1 LHNFLNNTFSF
12 YSFFK
17 TILFMRQFIA
27 FLICVLLFTAIHAQQ
42 KRPVAPIDYYRL
54 QNISDPQIS
63 PDGKWIVYTLSTVDT
78 VKDKRNR
85 DLWMISWDGKDNVQL
100 TNGPGSES
108 SARFSPD
115 GKYISF
121 TASRD
126 GDDDD
131 KEEKKSQVYLLDR
144 RGGEAKKLTNVK
156 GDIEDYIWKPDGSGI
171 LLTIKDPD
179 YSDTGKTKIRTPYVM
194 DRYQFKQDY
203 EGYLDNRKTH
213 LYFFDITSKKLDT
226 LTRGNFNETSPVFSP
241 DGNTIA
247 FVSNRTPDPD
257 KNENTEIYTMDA
269 KPEATMKKITSWP
282 GNDINPQWSPDG
294 KWIAYLQSSSDKP
307 FTMYGENYLAVV
319 SKDGGDPKLLSK
331 QTDRPVRN
339 PRWSNDGKSIAVLME
354 DDRQCNVISLDVQSG
369 QLTKLTEGDKSFAD
383 LETQNGN
390 WVTTMSD
397 PKTPLEI
404 YALEKNNL
412 RRLTTVQDSFL
423 APLQLATVEGFKSKS
438 KDGTIVSGLLYR
450 PANAVSGQKL
460 PLILF
465 IHGGPVAQDEFEFD
479 LTRQI
484 YASAGYAVAA
494 VNYRGSS
501 GRGIEYT
508 KAIFGDWGNK
518 EVLDIVGAA
527 NYLIKEGI
535 ADENNMGI
543 AGWSYGGISTNY
555 TIASDQRF
563 KAAVSGAG
571 SSLQLSMYGSD
582 EYINQY
588 ENELGVPWKSLDK
601 WLKVSYPFLHADK
614 IKTPTLFMASQNDFN
629 VPVVGAEQMYQAL
642 RSLGVPTE
650 LVIYPNQNHGLV
662 VPSYLKF
669 RYEKHIGWFN
679 KYLKANQKTF

>member
-1 LHNFLNNTFSF
+1 
-12 YSFFK
+12 
-17 TILFMRQFIA
+17 MRQIIVS
-27 FLICVLLFTAIHAQQ
+27 LVCVLLFISVRAQQ
-42 KRPVAPIDYYRL
+42 KRPIAPIDYYRL

-100 TNGPGSES
+100 TNGPGNES

-121 TASRD
+121 TASR
-126 GDDDD
+126 GDDD

-144 RGGEAKKLTNVK
+144 RGGEAKKLSDVK
-156 GDIEDYIWKPDGSGI
+156 GDIEDYVWKPDGSGI
-171 LLTIKDPD
+171 LLVMKDPD

-194 DRYQFKQDY
+194 ERYQFKQDY
-203 EGYLDNRKTH
+203 EGYLDNRKSH
-213 LYFFDITSKKLDT
+213 LYYFDIKSKKIDT
-226 LTRGNFNETSPVFSP
+226 LTKGNFNETNAVFSP

-257 KNENTEIYTMDA
+257 KNENTDIYTMDA
-269 KPEATMKKITSWP
+269 KAAATMKKITSWP

-294 KWIAYLQSSSDKP
+294 KWIAYLQSSSDKA
-307 FTMYGENYLAVV
+307 FTMYGENYLAVI
-319 SKDGGDPKLLSK
+319 SKDGGEPKLLSR

-339 PRWSNDGKSIAVLME
+339 PRWSSDGQSISVLME
-354 DDRQCNVISLDVQSG
+354 DDRQCNVISFNVENG
-369 QLTKLTEGDKSFAD
+369 QMTKMTEGDKSFSD
-383 LETQNGN
+383 IETQNGN

-438 KDGTIVSGLLYR
+438 KDGTMVSGLLYR
-450 PANAVSGQKL
+450 PANAVPGQKL

-465 IHGGPVAQDEFEFD
+465 IHGGPVSQDEFEFD

-508 KAIFGDWGNK
+508 KSIFGDWGNK
-518 EVLDIVGAA
+518 EVVDIVGAA

-588 ENELGVPWKSLDK
+588 ENELGVPWKNLDK

>member
-1 LHNFLNNTFSF
+1 
-12 YSFFK
+12 
-17 TILFMRQFIA
+17 MRSIIA
-27 FLICVLLFTAIHAQQ
+27 FFTACLFISSAYSQA
-42 KRPVAPIDYYRL
+42 KRPISPIDYYRL
-54 QNISDPQIS
+54 QNISDPQVS
-63 PDGKWIVYTLSTVDT
+63 PDGKWIIYSLSTVDT

-108 SARFSPD
+108 SAKFSPD

-121 TASRD
+121 VASRD
-126 GDDDD
+126 GDDD
-131 KEEKKSQVYLLDR
+131 KEDKKSQIYLLDR
-144 RGGEAKKLTNVK
+144 RGGEAKKLTDIK
-156 GDIEDYIWKPDGSGI
+156 GDIEDYVWKPDASGI
-171 LLTIKDPD
+171 LLSIKDPD
-179 YSDTGKTKIRTPYVM
+179 NSDTAKTKIRTPYVM

-213 LYFFDITSKKLDT
+213 LYYFDTKTKKLDT
-226 LTRGNFNETSPVFSP
+226 LTRGAYNETSPAFAP
-241 DGNTIA
+241 DGKTIA

-257 KNENTEIYTMDA
+257 KNENTEIYTMEVKAD
-269 KPEATMKKITSWP
+269 ATMKKLTSWP
-282 GNDINPQWSPDG
+282 GNDVSPQWSPDG
-294 KWIAYLQSSSDKP
+294 QWIAYLQSSSDKA
-307 FTMYGENYLAVV
+307 FTMYGENYLAVI
-319 SKDGGDPKLLSK
+319 SKDGGEPKLLSK

-339 PRWSNDGKSIAVLME
+339 PRWSGDGQSISVLME
-354 DDRQCNVISLDVQSG
+354 DDRQCNVISFDAKSG
-369 QLTKLTEGDKSFAD
+369 QMTKVTEGDKSFSD
-383 LETQNGN
+383 LEMQNGN
-390 WVTTMSD
+390 WVTIMSE
-397 PKTPLEI
+397 PQTPSEI

-412 RRLTTVQDSFL
+412 RKLTNVQDSFL
-423 APLQLATVEGFKSKS
+423 APIQLAKVEGFKSKS

-450 PANAVSGQKL
+450 PADAPAGQKL

-518 EVLDIVGAA
+518 EVIDIVGAA

-571 SSLQLSMYGSD
+571 SSMQLSMYGSD

-650 LVIYPNQNHGLV
+650 LIIYPNQNHGLV

-669 RYEKHIGWFN
+669 RYEKHLGWFN
-679 KYLKANQKTF
+679 KYLKAGPKTF

>member
-1 LHNFLNNTFSF
+1 
-12 YSFFK
+12 
-17 TILFMRQFIA
+17 MRQLTA
-27 FLICVLLFTAIHAQQ
+27 LLICSLLLTGIHAQQ

-121 TASRD
+121 TATRED
-126 GDDDD
+126 DDDD
-131 KEEKKSQVYLLDR
+131 KEEKKPQVYLLDR
-144 RGGEAKKLTNVK
+144 RGGEAKKLTDVK
-156 GDIEDYIWKPDGSGI
+156 GDIEEYTWKPDGSGI
-171 LLTIKDPD
+171 LLVMKDPD

-213 LYFFDITSKKLDT
+213 LYYFDIKSKKLDT

-257 KNENTEIYTMDA
+257 KNENTEIYTMEA
-269 KPEATMKKITSWP
+269 KPDATMKKITSWP
-282 GNDINPQWSPDG
+282 GNDASPQWSPDG
-294 KWIAYLQSSSDKP
+294 KWIAYLQSSSDKA

-319 SKDGGDPKLLSK
+319 SKDGGEPKLLSN
-331 QTDRPVRN
+331 QADRPVRN
-339 PRWSNDGKSIAVLME
+339 PRWSNDGKSVSVLME
-354 DDRQCNVISLDVQSG
+354 DDRQCNVVSFDVQNG
-369 QLTKLTEGDKSFAD
+369 QLAKITEGDKSFSD

-404 YALEKNNL
+404 YVLEKNNL

-450 PANAVSGQKL
+450 PANAAAGQKL

-465 IHGGPVAQDEFEFD
+465 IHGGPVAQDEYEFD

-501 GRGIEYT
+501 GRGIAYT

-518 EVLDIVGAA
+518 EVMDIVGAA

-662 VPSYLKF
+662 VPSYIKF

>member
-1 LHNFLNNTFSF
+1 
-12 YSFFK
+12 
-17 TILFMRQFIA
+17 MRQIIVS
-27 FLICVLLFTAIHAQQ
+27 LVCVLLFISVRAQQ
-42 KRPVAPIDYYRL
+42 KRPIAPIDYYRL

-100 TNGPGSES
+100 TNGPGNES

-121 TASRD
+121 TASR
-126 GDDDD
+126 GDDD

-144 RGGEAKKLTNVK
+144 RGGEAKKISDVK
-156 GDIEDYIWKPDGSGI
+156 GDIEDYVWKPDGSGI
-171 LLTIKDPD
+171 LLVMKDPD

-194 DRYQFKQDY
+194 ERYQFKQDY
-203 EGYLDNRKTH
+203 EGYLDNRKSH
-213 LYFFDITSKKLDT
+213 LYYFDIKSKKIDT
-226 LTRGNFNETSPVFSP
+226 LTKGNFNETNAVFSP

-257 KNENTEIYTMDA
+257 KNENTDIYTMDA
-269 KPEATMKKITSWP
+269 KAGATMKKLTSWP
-282 GNDINPQWSPDG
+282 GNDVNPQWSPDG
-294 KWIAYLQSSSDKP
+294 KWIAYLQSSSDKA
-307 FTMYGENYLAVV
+307 FTMYGENYLAVI
-319 SKDGGDPKLLSK
+319 SKDGGEPKLLSR

-339 PRWSNDGKSIAVLME
+339 PRWSSDGQSISVLME
-354 DDRQCNVISLDVQSG
+354 DDRQCNVISFNAENG
-369 QLTKLTEGDKSFAD
+369 QMTKMTEGDKSFSD
-383 LETQNGN
+383 IETQNGN

-438 KDGTIVSGLLYR
+438 KDGTMVSGLLYR
-450 PANAVSGQKL
+450 PANAVPGQKL

-465 IHGGPVAQDEFEFD
+465 IHGGPVSQDEFEFD

-508 KAIFGDWGNK
+508 KSIFGDWGNK
-518 EVLDIVGAA
+518 EVVDIVGAA

-588 ENELGVPWKSLDK
+588 ENELGVPWKNLDK

>member
-1 LHNFLNNTFSF
+1 
-12 YSFFK
+12 
-17 TILFMRQFIA
+17 MRQIIVS
-27 FLICVLLFTAIHAQQ
+27 LVCVLLFISVRAQQ
-42 KRPVAPIDYYRL
+42 KRPIAPIDYYRL

-100 TNGPGSES
+100 TNGPGNES

-121 TASRD
+121 TASR
-126 GDDDD
+126 GDDD

-144 RGGEAKKLTNVK
+144 RGGEAKKISDVK
-156 GDIEDYIWKPDGSGI
+156 GDIEDYVWKPDGSGI
-171 LLTIKDPD
+171 LLVMKDPD

-194 DRYQFKQDY
+194 ERYQFKQDY
-203 EGYLDNRKTH
+203 EGYLDNRKSH
-213 LYFFDITSKKLDT
+213 LYYFDIKSKKIDT
-226 LTRGNFNETSPVFSP
+226 LTKGNFNETNAVFSP

-257 KNENTEIYTMDA
+257 KNENTDIYTMDA
-269 KPEATMKKITSWP
+269 KAGATMKKITSWP

-294 KWIAYLQSSSDKP
+294 KWIAYLQSSSDKA
-307 FTMYGENYLAVV
+307 FTMYGENYLAVI
-319 SKDGGDPKLLSK
+319 SKDGGEPKLLSR

-339 PRWSNDGKSIAVLME
+339 PRWSSDGQSISVLME
-354 DDRQCNVISLDVQSG
+354 DDRQCNVISFNAENG
-369 QLTKLTEGDKSFAD
+369 QMTKMTEGDKSFSD
-383 LETQNGN
+383 IETQNGN

-438 KDGTIVSGLLYR
+438 KDGTMVSGLLYR
-450 PANAVSGQKL
+450 PANAVPGQKL

-465 IHGGPVAQDEFEFD
+465 IHGGPVSQDEFEFD

-508 KAIFGDWGNK
+508 KSIFGDWGNK
-518 EVLDIVGAA
+518 EVVDIVGAA

-588 ENELGVPWKSLDK
+588 ENELGVPWKNLDK

>member
-1 LHNFLNNTFSF
+1 M
-12 YSFFK
+12 K
-17 TILFMRQFIA
+17 QTILLLAFCFPGIA
-27 FLICVLLFTAIHAQQ
+27 IVAQQ
-42 KRPVAPIDYYRL
+42 KRPVAPMDYYRL
-54 QNISDPQIS
+54 QNISDPQVS
-63 PDGKWIVYTLSTVDT
+63 PDGKWIVYTLSSVDT

-100 TNGPGSES
+100 TNGPGNES

-121 TASRD
+121 TASRE
-126 GDDDD
+126 GDEDD
-131 KEEKKSQVYLLDR
+131 KDEKKSQVYLLDR
-144 RGGEAKKLTNVK
+144 RGGEAKKLTEVK
-156 GDIEDYIWKPDGSGI
+156 GDIQEYVWKPDGSGI
-171 LLTIKDPD
+171 LLVMKDPD
-179 YSDTGKTKIRTPYVM
+179 YSDTGITKIRKPYVM

-203 EGYLDNRKTH
+203 EGYLDNRKDH
-213 LYFFDITSKKLDT
+213 LYYFDIKTKKIDT
-226 LTRGNFNETSPVFSP
+226 LTRGNFNETNPVYSP

-247 FVSNRTPDPD
+247 FVSNRTLDPD
-257 KNENTEIYTMDA
+257 KNENTDIFTMETKA
-269 KPEATMKKITSWP
+269 GASMKKLTSWA
-282 GNDINPQWSPDG
+282 GNDVNPQWSPDG
-294 KWIAYLQSSSDKP
+294 KWIAYLQSSSDRA
-307 FTMYGENYLAVV
+307 FTMYGENYLAVI
-319 SKDGGDPKLLSK
+319 SKDGGEPKLLSK

-339 PRWSNDGKSIAVLME
+339 PRWSIDGQSISVLME
-354 DDRQCNVISLDVQSG
+354 DDRQCNVVSFAVQG
-369 QLTKLTEGDKSFAD
+369 GPATKITEGDKSFAD
-383 LETQNGN
+383 LEMQNGN

-397 PKTPLEI
+397 PQTPLEI
-404 YALEKNNL
+404 YALEKNNF
-412 RRLTTVQDSFL
+412 RRLTNVQDSFL
-423 APLQLATVEGFKSKS
+423 APLQLASVEGFKSKS

-450 PANAVSGQKL
+450 PANATKGQKL

-465 IHGGPVAQDEFEFD
+465 IHGGPVSQDEFEFD

-501 GRGIEYT
+501 GRGIAYT
-508 KAIFGDWGNK
+508 ESIFGDWGNK
-518 EVLDIVGAA
+518 EVIDIVGAA

-582 EYINQY
+582 QYISQY
-588 ENELGVPWKSLDK
+588 ENELGVPWKNLDK

-642 RSLGVPTE
+642 RSMGVPTE

-669 RYEKHIGWFN
+669 RYEKHLAWFN
-679 KYLKANQKTF
+679 KYLKSGQKTF

>member
-1 LHNFLNNTFSF
+1 
-12 YSFFK
+12 
-17 TILFMRQFIA
+17 MRQFIA
-27 FLICVLLFTAIHAQQ
+27 LLICVLLFAATQAQQ

-121 TASRD
+121 TATREGD
-126 GDDDD
+126 GDD

-144 RGGEAKKLTNVK
+144 RGGEAKKLTDIK

-171 LLTIKDPD
+171 LLVMKDPD
-179 YSDTGKTKIRTPYVM
+179 YSDTGKAKIRTPYVM

-213 LYFFDITSKKLDT
+213 LYYFDIKSKKSDT
-226 LTRGNFNETSPVFSP
+226 LTRGNFNESNPAFSP

-257 KNENTEIYTMDA
+257 KNENTEIYIMEA
-269 KPEATMKKITSWP
+269 KPDATMKKITSWP
-282 GNDINPQWSPDG
+282 GNDVSPQWSPDG
-294 KWIAYLQSSSDKP
+294 KWIAYLQSSSDKA

-319 SKDGGDPKLLSK
+319 SKDGGEPKLLSN
-331 QTDRPVRN
+331 QTDRPVRT
-339 PRWSNDGKSIAVLME
+339 PRWSNDGKSISVLME
-354 DDRQCNVISLDVQSG
+354 DDRQCNVISFDVQSG
-369 QLTKLTEGDKSFAD
+369 QLTKVTEGDKSFSD

-390 WVTTMSD
+390 WIATMSD

-412 RRLTTVQDSFL
+412 RRLTVVQDSFL
-423 APLQLATVEGFKSKS
+423 APLQLASVEGFKSKS

-450 PANAVSGQKL
+450 PANAVAGQKL

-508 KAIFGDWGNK
+508 RAIFGDWGNK
-518 EVLDIVGAA
+518 EVMDIIGAA
-527 NYLIKEGI
+527 NYLIKEGV

-588 ENELGVPWKSLDK
+588 ENELGLPWKNLDK

>member
-1 LHNFLNNTFSF
+1 M
-12 YSFFK
+12 K
-17 TILFMRQFIA
+17 QTIVSLV
-27 FLICVLLFTAIHAQQ
+27 CVLLFISLRAQQ
-42 KRPVAPIDYYRL
+42 KRPIAPIDYYRL

-100 TNGPGSES
+100 TNGPGNES

-121 TASRD
+121 TASR
-126 GDDDD
+126 GDDD

-144 RGGEAKKLTNVK
+144 RGGEAKKISDVK
-156 GDIEDYIWKPDGSGI
+156 GDIEDYVWKPDGSGI
-171 LLTIKDPD
+171 LLVMKDPD

-194 DRYQFKQDY
+194 ERYQFKQDY
-203 EGYLDNRKTH
+203 EGYLDNRKSH
-213 LYFFDITSKKLDT
+213 LYYFDIKSKKIDT
-226 LTRGNFNETSPVFSP
+226 LTKGNFNETNAVFSP

-257 KNENTEIYTMDA
+257 KNENTDIYTMDA
-269 KPEATMKKITSWP
+269 KAGATMKKITSWP
-282 GNDINPQWSPDG
+282 GNDVNPQWSPDG
-294 KWIAYLQSSSDKP
+294 KWIAYLQSSSDKA
-307 FTMYGENYLAVV
+307 FTMYGENYLAVI
-319 SKDGGDPKLLSK
+319 SKDGGEPKLLSR

-339 PRWSNDGKSIAVLME
+339 PRWSSDGQSISVLME
-354 DDRQCNVISLDVQSG
+354 DDRQCNVISFNAENG
-369 QLTKLTEGDKSFAD
+369 QMTKMTEGDKSFSD
-383 LETQNGN
+383 IETQNGN

-438 KDGTIVSGLLYR
+438 KDGTMVSGLLYR
-450 PANAVSGQKL
+450 PANAVPGQKL

-465 IHGGPVAQDEFEFD
+465 IHGGPVSQDEFEFD

-508 KAIFGDWGNK
+508 KSIFGDWGNK
-518 EVLDIVGAA
+518 EVVDIVGAA

-588 ENELGVPWKSLDK
+588 ENELGVPWKNLDK